1 MHSILI
7 DLIQKITSE
16 VVLQGMI
23 KRDDLTKHLNK
34 NEKGLVK
41 VVMMKLLK
49 LNIKVERGLCQIDM
63 GDTKIR
69 KKSKVDIQ
77 GDKNEEVVIV
87 VAKKRKKQGLCQR
100 KVTGIDMIIQKREEE
115 VNTGRD
121 IRIKE
126 NGEDILMKTMNF
138 RDEEERVINL
148 GMIL

>member
-1 MHSILI
+1 MYILNCVLYYYDEVHSILT
-7 DLIQKITSE
+7 DPIQKIIDE

-34 NEKGLVK
+34 NEKGLAK

-87 VAKKRKKQGLCQR
+87 VAKKRKKQGLCPR

-115 VNTGRD
+115 EVNIG
-121 IRIKE
+121 
-126 NGEDILMKTMNF
+126 
-138 RDEEERVINL
+138 
-148 GMIL
+148 